1 MGRTF
6 YFDWELSLMEWLQS
20 FESKVLNILAQF
32 FSMFGEELL
41 LIAVLGFIYWCFDK
55 EKGKR
60 VAMAFLAAFAWSSLV
75 KGAALRRRPYA
86 DHDSIRCLRPPH
98 PEGDLADPKVQGFS
112 CPSMH
117 ASMSVSIFGSIGTM
131 AKSKPVRAVCALLPV
146 FVGVSRLYV
155 GVHYPTDVLLG
166 WLLGLAAMLIVSL
179 LFSRIRNRK
188 IVYGAFVLSVLPGL
202 FYCRDVEYF
211 SALGL
216 VVGFSA
222 AFLFE
227 DRFVNFENT
236 RSPVKSIIRLVG
248 GAAVFF
254 AVSSLIKLPFPKDM
268 RESASAAAFAL
279 RSVRYAVSVFCAMA
293 LYPMLFKKLRF

>member
-60 VAMAFLAAFAWSSLV
+60 VAMAFLAAFAWCSLV
-75 KGAALRRRPYA
+75 KGAALRRRPYM
-86 DHDSIRCLRPPH
+86 DHDSVKCLRPPH
-98 PEGDLADPKVQGFS
+98 SEGDLMDPKVQGFS

-117 ASMSVSIFGSIGTM
+117 AGMSAAIFGSIRMM
-131 AKSKPVRAVCALLPV
+131 AKSKPLKLVCALLPV
-146 FVGVSRLYV
+146 FVGFSRVYV

-166 WLLGLAAMLIVSL
+166 WLLGSAAMLIVSL
-179 LFSRIRNRK
+179 LFSRIANRK
-188 IVYGAFVLSVLPGL
+188 IVYGIFALSVLPGV

-216 VVGFSA
+216 VVGFGA

-227 DRFVNFENT
+227 EKFVNFENT
-236 RSPVKSIIRLVG
+236 RSPWKSIVRLVG
-248 GAAVFF
+248 GATVFF
-254 AVSSLIKLPFPKDM
+254 AVSTLIKLPFPKDM

-279 RSVRYAVSVFCAMA
+279 RSARYAVSVFCAMG
-293 LYPMLFKKLRF
+293 LYPMLFKKLKL